1 MELEELEL
9 IIKDCEKN
17 KSPGLDGLPY
27 EFYQENWAIIK
38 EDLLGIYKC
47 QLNRKKLI
55 NSNREG
61 VTRLAPKVDG
71 VPTVEELRPITLLN
85 SDYKILAKW
94 FVMRMKPVLPKVI
107 KSGQLCTI
115 GGKNILF

>member
-1 MELEELEL
+1 M
-9 IIKDCEKN
+9 
-17 KSPGLDGLPY
+17 
-27 EFYQENWAIIK
+27 IK
-38 EDLLGIYKC
+38 EDLLEIYKC

-55 NSNREG
+55 KSNCEG

-115 GGKNILF
+115 GGKNILFGISNIISSILEVKRRKSQACLLTLDFFKAYDRVL